1 MADKRDTYDDN
12 GSGFS
17 KEFVIWITLLVSIIL
32 ILCVFDLCGPLSGIF
47 GAFLFGIFG
56 FMAYI
61 FPFLLFFSAGFYLMN
76 KQQKSNRQNHCVM
89 DTVYYYCFAV
99 PAV

>member
-47 GAFLFGIFG
+47 GAFLFGMFG
-56 FMAYI
+56 FMALQKLSK
-61 FPFLLFFSAGFYLMN
+61 FPAHIPVPAFLLCRFLF
-76 KQQKSNRQNHCVM
+76 
-89 DTVYYYCFAV
+89 DE
-99 PAV
+99 